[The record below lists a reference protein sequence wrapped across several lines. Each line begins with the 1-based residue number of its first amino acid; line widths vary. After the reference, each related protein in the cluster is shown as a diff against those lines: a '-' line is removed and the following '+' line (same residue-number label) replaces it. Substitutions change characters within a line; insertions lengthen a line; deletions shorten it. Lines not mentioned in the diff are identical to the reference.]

1 MTDEELLTTLTFRE
15 VNEIR
20 NQLQDKLEYCLFK
33 NGLGVRIAKVQFTN
47 EKLHINQTYPIEFKL
62 IIMSLVGLDTCAI
75 RRLTNALNETRAEL
89 ENINKQYRGYK
100 FIF

>member
-1 MTDEELLTTLTFRE
+1 MTDEELLTTLTFKE

-33 NGLGVRIAKVQFTN
+33 NGLGVRVAKVQLAN
-47 EKLHINQTYPIEFKL
+47 EKLHVNQTYPIDFRL
-62 IIMSLVGLDTCAI
+62 TIMSLVGLDAFAI
-75 RRLTNALNETRAEL
+75 RRLTNALNEMRAEI
-89 ENINKQYRGYK
+89 ENINTQYRGYK

>member
-1 MTDEELLTTLTFRE
+1 MTDEELLHTLTFRE
-15 VNEIR
+15 VNEVR
-20 NQLQDKLEYCLFK
+20 NQLQDKLGYCLFK
-33 NGLGVRIAKVQFTN
+33 NGLGVRIAKVQFTS

-62 IIMSLVGLDTCAI
+62 TIMRLAGLDAFAI
-75 RRLTNALNETRAEL
+75 RRLTNALNEMRAEL